1 MAPPKGRQQTK
12 LDPAPRDTAPS
23 GTVKYPQNKE
33 GGLNKYAKTEKDK
46 RSAKAID
53 NFDITLKS
61 KFKHEFKDTTE
72 VMGLNIE
79 ATKLIWILF
88 NEDNEQGVAV
98 TLQISRTKR
107 KHDSPSLQRRPQKK
121 RGDYR

>member
-46 RSAKAID
+46 RSAKALD
-53 NFDITLKS
+53 NFDITLKQN
-61 KFKHEFKDTTE
+61 FKT
-72 VMGLNIE
+72 
-79 ATKLIWILF
+79 
-88 NEDNEQGVAV
+88 
-98 TLQISRTKR
+98 
-107 KHDSPSLQRRPQKK
+107 
-121 RGDYR
+121 